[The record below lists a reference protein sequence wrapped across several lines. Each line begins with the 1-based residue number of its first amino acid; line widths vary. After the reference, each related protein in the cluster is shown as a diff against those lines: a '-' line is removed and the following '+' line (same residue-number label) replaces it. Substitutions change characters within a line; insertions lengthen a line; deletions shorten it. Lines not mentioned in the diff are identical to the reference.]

1 MSLLET
7 FSILFDSNASQT
19 DKEIGSALGNMAK
32 NAVGTLGAFAAFGTI
47 AHKVFEAANYADHLQ
62 EFSSALDLNI
72 EEVDAW
78 GNAVIMSGGNA
89 QEFQGTIGNLARD
102 MAAFAATGKG
112 RVAPF
117 FKELGIN
124 MVDANGKA
132 RDVMAVLPEL
142 ADKFQGLTKQ
152 ESFGL
157 GQKLGL
163 DQGTIM
169 LLQSGRRAVE
179 GLVNKQKEL
188 GTVTEEQADIAAKFN
203 DEIDNTSHVLR
214 TLFMSVGSEVLPVL
228 SGFLKL
234 IQKGSIWV
242 REHTDYLKAFGST
255 MAIGMGVYAVG
266 ALWKFVKAAQAART
280 AALAAG
286 AANAVFTAPLWL
298 TIAAFAAFSAA
309 LALVIDDINTWA
321 AGGDSMIGQWV
332 GSFQEFE
339 DAVFPIIDSLVEKIT
354 YLMGLWAEFRDKA
367 SMGLGDAAETVGGW
381 ITKGKD
387 MLGMASETPIASQ
400 SSGAILAGGNTTK
413 SNSVKIDNVNVQTQA
428 TDANGIAKDM
438 SGSLQN
444 QMAQTVA
451 AFDDGVSH

>member
-32 NAVGTLGAFAAFGTI
+32 NAIGTLGAFAAFGTI

-62 EFSSALDLNI
+62 EFSSALGLNI
-72 EEVDAW
+72 GEVDAW
-78 GNAVIMSGGNA
+78 GQAVIMSGGSVE
-89 QEFQGTIGNLARD
+89 EFQGTIGNLSRD
-102 MAAFAATGKG
+102 MAAFAATGRG

-117 FKELGIN
+117 FKELGIA
-124 MVDANGKA
+124 MTDSHGKA
-132 RDVMAVLPEL
+132 RDVMDVLPEL
-142 ADKFQGLTKQ
+142 ADQFQGLTQQ

-179 GLVNKQKEL
+179 DLVNKQKEL
-188 GTVTEEQADIAAKFN
+188 GTVTDEQANIAAKFN
-203 DEIDNTSHVLR
+203 DEIDNTSHVFR
-214 TLFMSVGSEVLPVL
+214 TLFMGVGSEVLPVL
-228 SGFLKL
+228 SDFLKL
-234 IQKGSIWV
+234 IQKGTIWI
-242 REHTDYLKAFGST
+242 REHTDYLKAFGSV

-266 ALWKFVKAAQAART
+266 ALMKFVKAAKLARIV
-280 AALAAG
+280 ALEAG
-286 AANAVFTAPLWL
+286 AAEAVMTAPLWL

-339 DAVFPIIDSLVEKIT
+339 DMVFPIIDTLVEKIT
-354 YLMGLWAEFRDKA
+354 NLMNLWAQFRDGA
-367 SMGLGDAAETVGGW
+367 SEGLGDAADAVGGW
-381 ITKGKD
+381 ISKGKD
-387 MLGMASETPIASQ
+387 MLGIASDNPISSQ

-413 SNSVKIDNVNVQTQA
+413 SNSVKIDNVNVQTAA

-438 SGSLQN
+438 GNSLQN
-444 QMAQTVA
+444 QMAQTVS